1 MANTLESIIN
11 LPKLNSESTLRE
23 LPLIDFQ
30 VSAMTPVELVLSQ
43 FNQQSELPGVIVVS
57 DQKFLGMIS
66 RNYFHEQMSSPYGR
80 ELFMKRPIKYFLK
93 ANKSLD
99 NCLILSAEEKI
110 HLAVQIALNRSDETI
125 YEPLIVKFIGKKKS
139 NFCIY
144 FLLSFPTLILA
155 QSHSIKEVNHE
166 LSRYKN
172 SAKNY
177 LMQLQSKQY
186 KLKQHTEALKVQKQE
201 ILGRNKLLEKKHNEL
216 INQSEQINNLNQK
229 LKEITGFISQ
239 EGRKAFSATFE
250 GVQKINKN
258 MNEIV
263 NIGQFFTHDLKLI
276 NSTSNKIE
284 RISKQAEHLAIQA
297 AIVASNSD
305 SQLSGFSHITNEIGK
320 LVSEASEAGRQMNEV
335 SNKLI
340 PKISE
345 LNNLAET
352 GKSTAQSLVENNQRS
367 EKTLDELEALIQQ
380 LNLDI
385 KPVNFSSTEDKNRA
399 LYKLQTFVSKQEK
412 EKEKLVE
419 KINST
424 LDKKNSIL

>member
-1 MANTLESIIN
+1 
-11 LPKLNSESTLRE
+11 
-23 LPLIDFQ
+23 
-30 VSAMTPVELVLSQ
+30 MTPVELVAFQ
-43 FNQQSELPGVIVVS
+43 FNQQSELPGVIVAS

-66 RNYFHEQMSSPYGR
+66 RNYFHEQMSSPYGK
-80 ELFMKRPIKYFLK
+80 ELFMKRPIEYFLK
-93 ANKSLD
+93 ANKSFD

-110 HLAVQIALNRSDETI
+110 HLAVQIALNRSDQTI
-125 YEPLIVKFIGKKKS
+125 YEPLVVKFLSKKNS
-139 NFCIY
+139 DFCVY
-144 FLLSFPTLILA
+144 FLLTFQTLILA
-155 QSHSIKEVNHE
+155 QSHSIKEVNNE

-172 SAKNY
+172 SAKNC

-201 ILGRNKLLEKKHNEL
+201 ILERNKLLEKKHNEL
-216 INQSEQINNLNQK
+216 ISQSKQIKNLNQK

-258 MNEIV
+258 MNKIV
-263 NIGQFFTHDLKLI
+263 NIGQLFTNDLKLI

-297 AIVASNSD
+297 SIVASNSG

-320 LVSEASEAGRQMNEV
+320 LVSETSEAGREMNEIT
-335 SNKLI
+335 NKLI

-352 GKSTAQSLVENNQRS
+352 GKNIAQSLVENNQRS

-380 LNLDI
+380 LNLDT
-385 KPVNFSSTEDKNRA
+385 KPVNFCSIEDKNRE
-399 LYKLQTFVSKQEK
+399 LYKSQTFLTKPETD
-412 EKEKLVE
+412 KEKLVE

-424 LDKKNSIL
+424 LDKKNSTL